1 MKQKNR
7 KRIGITMTI
16 LGIDTS
22 NKTLGVVIGEENQ
35 VISSYY
41 SQASKNHSETLMPAI
56 DFCVKESRLSPKHID
71 KIIVAKGP
79 GSYTGLRIGVTTA
92 KTLSWTLGASLYAVS
107 SLACLAKNS
116 QEKDKLIVPFID
128 ARRGFLY
135 TGAYKYENNQLI
147 NVLPDQY
154 ISFDEWLDVL
164 LKQEHKLVFIGEE
177 YGKLEEK
184 FNDLSESTDIEV
196 ILQPSNPAVMLD
208 MSCLLEKIEDVNEF
222 VPTYL
227 KKVEAEEEWL
237 KKQQGKEVEPQSY
250 VERLS

>member
-1 MKQKNR
+1 
-7 KRIGITMTI
+7 MTI

-22 NKTLGVVIGEENQ
+22 NKTLGVVLGEDNQ

-56 DFCVKESRLSPKHID
+56 DFCMKESRLSPQNIE
-71 KIIVAKGP
+71 KIIIAKGP

-116 QEKDKLIVPFID
+116 QEKDKLIVPFMD
-128 ARRGFLY
+128 ARRSFLY

-147 NVLPDQY
+147 NVLPDRY
-154 ISFDEWLDVL
+154 ISFDEWIEL
-164 LKQEHKLVFIGEE
+164 LTEQGQELVFIGEE

-184 FNDLSESTDIEV
+184 FNTLGERQPIEV
-196 ILQPSNPAVMLD
+196 IIQPSNPAVMLD
-208 MSCLLEKIEDVNEF
+208 LSCLLEKIEDVNEF

-237 KKQQGKEVEPQSY
+237 KKQEGKEVEPQSY

>member
-7 KRIGITMTI
+7 KRIGIIMTV

-22 NKTLGVVIGEENQ
+22 NKALGVVLGEEQNL
-35 VISSYY
+35 ISSYY

-56 DFCVKESRLSPKHID
+56 DFCVRESRLAPTDIT

-92 KTLSWTLGASLYAVS
+92 KTLSWSLDASLYAIS
-107 SLACLAKNS
+107 SLACLAKNI
-116 QEKDKLIVPFID
+116 QQTTKLIVPFMD

-135 TGAYKYENNQLI
+135 TGAYKYDGSKLM
-147 NVLPDQY
+147 NVIEDQY
-154 ISFDEWLDVL
+154 ISFEEWTKIL
-164 LKQEHKLVFIGEE
+164 LSYGESIVFIGEDF
-177 YGKLEEK
+177 GKLQSLFETFSLEA
-184 FNDLSESTDIEV
+184 EIEL
-196 ILQPSNPAVMLD
+196 IIQPSNPAVMLE
-208 MSCLLEKIEDVNEF
+208 LEYLMEEITDIDVF

-237 KKQQGKEVEPQSY
+237 KKQYGEVETQSY